1 MCALRP
7 PRCRISLARLPWLH
21 RSREHGIREHAT
33 IRFSDV
39 DHSQRPMATLPIL
52 RYPDPRLRTK
62 AKPVASVDGAVTR
75 LIDNLLET
83 MYAENGIGLAAT
95 QVNIHKRVL
104 VVDVSE
110 RRNEPLAFVNPVI
123 EATAGEQQRDEGCLS
138 VPGFAATVKRAE
150 SIRVSATNRA
160 GKPFEL
166 EAEGLLALCIQHEC
180 DHLEGKLFVDYLSRL
195 KRQRIESKLRKQARA
210 DKA

>member
-21 RSREHGIREHAT
+21 RSREHGFREHAT

-62 AKPVASVDGAVTR
+62 AKPVASVDGAITR

-95 QVNIHKRVL
+95 QVNVHKRVL

-138 VPGFAATVKRAE
+138 VPGFVATVKRAE

-210 DKA
+210 DKT

>member
-1 MCALRP
+1 M
-7 PRCRISLARLPWLH
+7 
-21 RSREHGIREHAT
+21 REHAT
-33 IRFSDV
+33 IRLSDV
-39 DHSQRPMATLPIL
+39 DHSLAPMATLPIL

-62 AKPVASVDGAVTR
+62 AKQVASVDGAITR

-95 QVNIHKRVL
+95 QVNVHKRVL

-138 VPGFAATVKRAE
+138 VPGFVATVKRAE
-150 SIRVSATNRA
+150 SMRVSATNRA

>member
-1 MCALRP
+1 MRP
-7 PRCRISLARLPWLH
+7 YGFRTSTTP
-21 RSREHGIREHAT
+21 
-33 IRFSDV
+33 
-39 DHSQRPMATLPIL
+39 RPMATLPIL

-62 AKPVASVDGAVTR
+62 AKPVASVDGAITR

-95 QVNIHKRVL
+95 QVNVHKRVL

-138 VPGFAATVKRAE
+138 VPGFVATVKRAE